1 MSESENIIVKNYM
14 NQVKQKLPEWLK
26 WKEAELKNLLDDLEA
41 QLYGEARAIARGEE
55 LTDEDIKEAIVRMG
69 TPESIAKLYKNR
81 GTPKFYITQ
90 ELFNFYLRTLFAFFA
105 IIIIINILI
114 GVFRFLA
121 AFIDP
126 AVSFWDAL
134 GGVFS
139 GLWMGCLIA
148 AIVITIVFV
157 YFSME
162 GFLPEDFGVIPK
174 RLALI
179 FPFTFTEEDMA
190 ETRAYTKQRIEEAR
204 MIGREKL
211 AAAKARVEER
221 IAESKAIREEK
232 QAEAK
237 LLRKQK
243 LEEAK
248 VLRKQKLE
256 EAKQKRLVKKTQP
269 VTIGELIFGMS
280 AGIIFGLLL
289 IIQPFSVTG
298 LMLPAFLD
306 WLKLLGFLI
315 FISGLFDLIRLV
327 IGVSNYTGQQVFLII
342 GAIYNLA
349 YIPVFLLL
357 LNQPEIFPISLF
369 SGGNIPIIPLDPS
382 NIVYIVYFWV
392 IIIIIIGIIIGM
404 IENFVK
410 VNKYS
415 KLKKVY

>member
-1 MSESENIIVKNYM
+1 MSETENIIVKNYI

-26 WKEAELKNLLDDLEA
+26 WKEEELKNILDDLEA
-41 QLYGEARAIARGEE
+41 QLYGEARAISRGEE
-55 LTDEDIKEAIVRMG
+55 LTDADIKEAIVRMG

-81 GTPKFYITQ
+81 STPKFYLSQ
-90 ELFNFYLRTLFAFFA
+90 ELFDFYLRTLFFFFGVIIFINVIVAVIRFFFNPFWEVFGGIFSGIWVGCLVAA
-105 IIIIINILI
+105 II
-114 GVFRFLA
+114 
-121 AFIDP
+121 
-126 AVSFWDAL
+126 
-134 GGVFS
+134 
-139 GLWMGCLIA
+139 
-148 AIVITIVFV
+148 ITIVFV

-162 GFLPEDFGVIPK
+162 GFLPEDFGVIPE
-174 RLALI
+174 RLAMI
-179 FPFTFTEEDMA
+179 FPFRLTEEHIAD
-190 ETRAYTKQRIEEAR
+190 TREYTKLHIEEAR
-204 MIGREKL
+204 MLGREKL

-221 IAESKAIREEK
+221 ITESKALREERR
-232 QAEAK
+232 AEAK

-248 VLRKQKLE
+248 ALRRQKSE
-256 EAKQKRLVKKTQP
+256 EAKQKKLIKKSQP
-269 VTIGELIFGMS
+269 LTIGELIFGTS
-280 AGIIFGLLL
+280 AGIIIGLLL

-315 FISGLFDLIRLV
+315 FVTGLLDLIRLV

-342 GAIYNLA
+342 GAIYNFS

-369 SGGNIPIIPLDPS
+369 SGGNIPIIPSDPS
-382 NIVYIVYFWV
+382 NITYIVYFWV
-392 IIIIIIGIIIGM
+392 IIAIIIGIIGGM
-404 IENFVK
+404 IGNLVK